1 MFAIVCILLKALMVA
16 GHYLGFL
23 IVYVSSKFVY
33 VVEFLARLAFS
44 SKKQAAPDAHASG
57 AAPISAIYFLAPNTR
72 VHAQRVSTAVPTAT
86 AIGSHALA
94 P

>member
-1 MFAIVCILLKALMVA
+1 MVA

-23 IVYVSSKFVY
+23 IIYVSNKSVY
-33 VVEFLARLAFS
+33 IAEFLARLAS
-44 SKKQAAPDAHASG
+44 LSKKQVAPDAHASG
-57 AAPISAIYFLAPNTR
+57 AAPISDIYFLEPNAR

>member
-1 MFAIVCILLKALMVA
+1 MAA

-23 IVYVSSKFVY
+23 IVYVSSKSVYIAEFVDRP
-33 VVEFLARLAFS
+33 ASS

-57 AAPISAIYFLAPNTR
+57 AAPISESYFLEPNAR
-72 VHAQRVSTAVPTAT
+72 VHAQRVNTAVPTAT

>member
-1 MFAIVCILLKALMVA
+1 MIA

-23 IVYVSSKFVY
+23 IIYVSNKSVY
-33 VVEFLARLAFS
+33 IAECLARLASS

-57 AAPISAIYFLAPNTR
+57 AAPISENYFLAPNAR